1 MGGTG
6 KTVFDLT
13 VTGPVATPTVKS
25 IPAQSVASETPTL
38 PAGSRYNPKLENAN
52 DEAADLAG
60 RVQDLRD
67 GGDAG
72 DIQLLLTKVAKAK
85 RKLGELR
92 LELPTEFRDDLKN
105 LSIKL
110 NAIESDLRKRHRDS
124 ASTET
129 SEVLPT
135 KPEVDAGS

>member
-1 MGGTG
+1 MAFLVTCTSKHNTFQGVPYA
-6 KTVFDLT
+6 KTPGETFIKAKALP
-13 VTGPVATPTVKS
+13 GVKAV
-25 IPAQSVASETPTL
+25 IIQ
-38 PAGSRYNPKLENAN
+38 
-52 DEAADLAG
+52 ADLAG

-129 SEVLPT
+129 PEVLPT